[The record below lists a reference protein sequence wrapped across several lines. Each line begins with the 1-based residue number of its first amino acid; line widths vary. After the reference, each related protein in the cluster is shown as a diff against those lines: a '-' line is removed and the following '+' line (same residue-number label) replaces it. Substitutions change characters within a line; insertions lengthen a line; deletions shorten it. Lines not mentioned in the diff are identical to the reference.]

1 MLCCFCYIIRKILS
15 GKRDGCGG
23 FEINYKVMIGMLI
36 KYKKGVYFKGYKVY
50 DKCIFIIYFIKINFF

>member
-50 DKCIFIIYFIKINFF
+50 DKYIC